1 MSARENQRHMPSPD
15 TTTQAPAHLSAMSS
29 SDDTDCSDLVQTALS
44 GDKVRVLTES
54 LLPYFTLESLPVGIG
69 WSKVECLYDE
79 SKALAAV
86 REAYMDEFVRS
97 EKITDTVQAIIT
109 RPGKTCYLAR
119 KVQLLVF
126 QKGQS
131 IFDRLVGKDDCI
143 VLIPVAISGSPM
155 AIVQEPKGT
164 EESKGGRKTTLTF
177 KTNSELMIS
186 GRCSIVIPDQTKVVC
201 VMLCIGMDK
210 G

>member
-1 MSARENQRHMPSPD
+1 M
-15 TTTQAPAHLSAMSS
+15 
-29 SDDTDCSDLVQTALS
+29 
-44 GDKVRVLTES
+44 
-54 LLPYFTLESLPVGIG
+54 
-69 WSKVECLYDE
+69 
-79 SKALAAV
+79 
-86 REAYMDEFVRS
+86 
-97 EKITDTVQAIIT
+97 QAIIT
-109 RPGKTCYLAR
+109 RPGKTFYLAR
-119 KVQLLVF
+119 KVQLLLF

-164 EESKGGRKTTLTF
+164 AVSHGAEEPKDGRRTTFTF

-186 GRCSIVIPDQTKVVC
+186 GRCSILIPDQTKVVC